1 MEDVRFTTGNKFG
14 FVKFNSRTSAAR
26 AIEVM
31 DGMDIKVIDP
41 CRQAA
46 ACHESKMVV
55 LIIFHSTN
63 SYVFYGCTVL
73 KSCFFRVLVY
83 V

>member
-14 FVKFNSRTSAAR
+14 FVKFNSRTDAAR

-31 DGMDIKVIDP
+31 DGLDIKVIDP

-46 ACHESKMVV
+46 ACRESKMVV
-55 LIIFHSTN
+55 MIIFHSTN
-63 SYVFYGCTVL
+63 YCVL
-73 KSCFFRVLVY
+73 WLHRVKILLF
-83 V
+83 